1 MKKQLNEIK
10 RMQQLAGIIK
20 EEQSSSRIYGKLLYG
35 LLSSYNEFI
44 GGYNEEIDEICEP
57 VENQISENRWYTVND
72 IVNLD
77 PENKNIICGG
87 VLVFAFS
94 MDSEND
100 VDNNYFK
107 YHINNIKPSK
117 DGIIYGYAKDK
128 IKYYQNLLSYV
139 ERGFFYKLSRQIDS
153 SPEEWYMILGHEA
166 FDNIAG
172 IINTGDINYSQSDIA
187 KLKNNSQKYS
197 SISPSEMGDDLEI
210 ELASLRNNI

>member
-20 EEQSSSRIYGKLLYG
+20 EEQSSSRIYGKLLYE
-35 LLSSYNEFI
+35 LLISYNEYI
-44 GGYNEEIDEICEP
+44 GGYNDEIYEICEP

-107 YHINNIKPSK
+107 YHIDNIKPSK
-117 DGIIYGYAKDK
+117 DGIIYGIAKDK
-128 IKYYQNLLSYV
+128 IEYYQNLLSYV

-153 SPEEWYMILGHEA
+153 SPEEWYMILGDEA
-166 FDNIAG
+166 FDNIGG
-172 IINTGDINYSQSDIA
+172 IINTGDINYPQSDIA